1 MNKDSVIRDERY
13 YAVENA
19 SFRIGYNTLSYGLLV
34 LIVIRSMLYEQT
46 NWDLFALLIISSFA
60 STIYQLRHKTI
71 AFSWKWVIL
80 FFGVML
86 FSAALVFLII
96 FLKK

>member
-1 MNKDSVIRDERY
+1 MNKESVVRDERY
-13 YAVENA
+13 VAVENA
-19 SFRIGYNTLSYGLLV
+19 SFRIGYNILSYGLLV
-34 LIVIRSMLYEQT
+34 LIVIRSLLFDQT
-46 NWDLFALLIISSFA
+46 NWDLFALIIISSFA

-71 AFSWKWVIL
+71 AFSWKWIIL

>member
-13 YAVENA
+13 VAVENA
-19 SFRIGYNTLSYGLLV
+19 SFRLGYNILAYGLLV
-34 LIVIRSMLYEQT
+34 LIVIRSMLFDQT
-46 NWDLFALLIISSFA
+46 NWDLFALIILSSFV

-71 AFSWKWVIL
+71 AFSWKWIIL

>member
-1 MNKDSVIRDERY
+1 MNKDSVVRDERY

-19 SFRIGYNTLSYGLLV
+19 SFRIGYNILAYGLLV
-34 LIVIRSMLYEQT
+34 LIVIRSLLYDQT
-46 NWDLFALLIISSFA
+46 NWDLFALIIISGFA
-60 STIYQLRHKTI
+60 STIYQLKHKTI
-71 AFSWKWVIL
+71 AFSWKWVVL

-86 FSAALVFLII
+86 FSAALVFVII